1 MDKEYVDEKKVSS
14 QERTWIKVTVFFSL
28 IAMLIS
34 SYLIYVHYSG
44 TTQSFCDIGTKAN
57 CNNVSRSVY
66 SEFPIN
72 SGIPVAVLSIIF
84 FLMIILFALGLKRKK
99 TIKIGSRKCN
109 KKTWTNIMF
118 YGLILGLMFA
128 LYLVGIE
135 LFVIRVICILCVLL
149 DVCILILLIA
159 SYYLRKLYHDKKIK

>member
-1 MDKEYVDEKKVSS
+1 MDKEYMNEKKVSS
-14 QERTWIKVTVFFSL
+14 QERTGIKVIVFFSL
-28 IAMLIS
+28 VAILVS

-66 SEFPIN
+66 SEFPVG

-84 FLMIILFALGLKRKK
+84 FLMILLFALGLKRKK
-99 TIKIGSRKCN
+99 TIKIGNIEFKE
-109 KKTWTNIMF
+109 KTWTNIMF

-135 LFVIRVICILCVLL
+135 LWVIRVICILCVLL
-149 DVCILILLIA
+149 DICIIIILIA
-159 SYYLRKLYHDKKIK
+159 SYSLRKLYQDKK